1 MCFCKKVE
9 SVGVFFVKKKVD
21 FNAGCI
27 MYSISIF
34 ILLIGGAYAPPA
46 YWPVPSLYSQPAR
59 PPLKCPFLWG
69 DLEPHLVQGF
79 LGLLESAHQ
88 TASRS
93 VRPFLHRPR
102 YIDR

>member
-34 ILLIGGAYAPPA
+34 ILLIGGAYAPLCLLACPFTLQSA
-46 YWPVPSLYSQPAR
+46 GT